1 MNACNYK
8 WVSRMTINC
17 IIIDDEPLARKGLR
31 EYIGDVDFLHL
42 VAEYDT
48 PLKVMDPLGEG
59 QVQLIFLDI
68 QMPKLTGLDFL
79 KSLRNPPLVIIT
91 TAYPQYAL
99 EGFEMDVLDYLVKP
113 IAFQRFLKAVGK
125 AKDYYSG
132 YGRLT
137 GPGSPAVAGSP
148 VTPAG
153 GDPPKDYIFIKSG
166 STLKKI
172 FYADILF
179 VEALQ
184 NYVAIHTKDKK
195 YITYL
200 TFKSIEEN
208 LPPAGFL
215 KVHKSY
221 IIQLDKIDG
230 IEGNDIVIGQHSIPM
245 SRANRESIMQKILNG
260 KFLKR

>member
-1 MNACNYK
+1 
-8 WVSRMTINC
+8 MTINC

-42 VAEYDT
+42 LAEYDT
-48 PLKVMDPLGEG
+48 PLKVMDRLDEG

-91 TAYPQYAL
+91 TAFPQYAL

-132 YGRLT
+132 HGRPT
-137 GPGSPAVAGSP
+137 V
-148 VTPAG
+148 PAG
-153 GDPPKDYIFIKSG
+153 ESQANDYIFIKSG

-172 FYADILF
+172 FYTDILF

-184 NYVAIHTKDKK
+184 NYVAIHTRDKK

-208 LPPAGFL
+208 LPPADFL

-221 IIQLDKIDG
+221 IIQLSKIEG
-230 IEGNDIVIGQHSIPM
+230 IEGNELVIGQHSIPV
-245 SRANRESIMQKILNG
+245 SRANREAIMQRILNG